1 MIRAGWLAIVA
12 ALVPTPAAACAM
24 CLTSAY
30 GDRSFTWAFAALML
44 MPFAV
49 AAGFCVVLLVLV
61 GGFGSSLPD
70 LLERWRRRVRRPKPE
85 RQVARC

>member
-1 MIRAGWLAIVA
+1 MIRAGLLAIVA

-30 GDRSFTWAFAALML
+30 GDRSVTWAFAVLML
-44 MPFAV
+44 LPFAV
-49 AAGFCVVLLVLV
+49 AAGIGVALLVLA
-61 GGFGSSLPD
+61 GGFGGSLPD
-70 LLERWRRRVRRPKPE
+70 LLERWRRRARCPKPE